1 MSEVSLLCPHQPSG
15 SGVVRRYARAVREGG
30 YARLWTGQSFQ
41 IESHMALAGLGGT
54 EDAVPVGIGTALAP
68 LRTPYDAALQARS
81 LAAVLGRPVSVAYGA
96 SDPDFVTA
104 TRGAPLER
112 PASYTAAYAGIVRD
126 LLAGRSVT
134 STEPGLEAREA
145 RLPAFETGPVEVG
158 TGVLRPGMASRSRD
172 LVDFVVTWMTPRTY
186 VRDVLLPRL
195 TRADGTRARVVT
207 NVHVALAG
215 PGRSPNLLAQAGCSN
230 HLARF
235 HYSDMLRR
243 AGIDAHPSDIASG
256 ARELV
261 RRNVFVVGDAQE
273 VAEQIRDIGAHGID
287 EVVVNPTA
295 VATVHGDEA
304 ALDDLQQISEAL
316 RPKVMS

>member
-243 AGIDAHPSDIASG
+243 AGIDAHPPTSPPARGSSCAGTCSSSETRRRSRSRSATSARTAST
-256 ARELV
+256 RWSST
-261 RRNVFVVGDAQE
+261 RR
-273 VAEQIRDIGAHGID
+273 RWRRC
-287 EVVVNPTA
+287 TA
-295 VATVHGDEA
+295 TR
-304 ALDDLQQISEAL
+304 
-316 RPKVMS
+316 RPSTTSSRSAKP